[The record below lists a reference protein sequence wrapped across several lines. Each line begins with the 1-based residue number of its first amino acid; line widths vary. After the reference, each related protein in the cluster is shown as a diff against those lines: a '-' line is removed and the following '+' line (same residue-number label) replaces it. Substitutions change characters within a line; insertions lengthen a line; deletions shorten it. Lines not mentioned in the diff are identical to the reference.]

1 MSDGDSGT
9 IIIDDPI
16 LRAGFTHIPNLVF
29 ARADLGPGAKLCYMA
44 LLSYA
49 WQQGQCF
56 PGQERLAAAI
66 GVSRQ
71 RASIYVEQL
80 VAAGLVAVTRRGL
93 GLTNVYRL
101 LSLTVPSTPVA
112 RVDNPFHPDVTNRDI
127 SLSQIRTTACHKS
140 EQQLVTNPED

>member
-56 PGQERLAAAI
+56 PGQHRLAADI

-71 RASIYVEQL
+71 RASIYVQQL
-80 VAAGLVAVTRRGL
+80 VTAKLVTVTRRGL

-101 LSLTVPSTPVA
+101 LSLAVSSEVAA
-112 RVDNPFHPDVTNRDI
+112 RVEATFHPDVTNSNI
-127 SLSQIRTTACHKS
+127 SLS
-140 EQQLVTNPED
+140 